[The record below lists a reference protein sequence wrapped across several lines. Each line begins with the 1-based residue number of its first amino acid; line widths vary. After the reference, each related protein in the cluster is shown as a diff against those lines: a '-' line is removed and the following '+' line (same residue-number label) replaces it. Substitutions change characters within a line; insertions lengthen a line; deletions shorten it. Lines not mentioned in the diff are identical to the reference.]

1 MRFFNTIRT
10 DWGTA
15 AGALLTAVTLF
26 AGGVAYAV
34 HLRDDA
40 TASRTTDQDHE
51 TRLRGIETHVTHID
65 DSVTTLQGDVT
76 WIKQHTPVLPAAH
89 DRDDA
94 RKTAS
99 N

>member
-1 MRFFNTIRT
+1 MKLVPTTLT

-15 AGALLTAVTLF
+15 AGALLTAAAMF

-40 TASRTTDQDHE
+40 TASRVTDADHE
-51 TRLRGIETHVTHID
+51 ARLRGIETHVTHID
-65 DSVTTLQGDVT
+65 DAVTTLQGDVT
-76 WIKQHTPVLPAAH
+76 WIKQHTPMLPAH
-89 DRDDA
+89 DDA

>member
-15 AGALLTAVTLF
+15 AGALLTAAAMF
-26 AGGVAYAV
+26 AGGIAYAV

-40 TASRTTDQDHE
+40 SASKATDADHE

-65 DSVTTLQGDVT
+65 DAVTTLQGDVT
-76 WIKQHTPVLPAAH
+76 WIRQNMPAAH
-89 DRDDA
+89 GAIDKA
-94 RKTAS
+94 PQTAS
-99 N
+99 R

>member
-1 MRFFNTIRT
+1 MT
-10 DWGTA
+10 DWGTVA
-15 AGALLTAVTLF
+15 AALLTAIGLF

-40 TASRTTDQDHE
+40 SLSLATDRDHE
-51 TRLRGIETHVTHID
+51 TRLRGIETHVTHIED
-65 DSVTTLQGDVT
+65 AVTALQGDVT
-76 WIKQHTPVLPAAH
+76 WIKQHTPAAH
-89 DRDDA
+89 RDDV